1 MKYLQ
6 MFTYYMVVVAIVIHH
21 IPFLRASFEVQTD
34 YYYKNMAEEM
44 GLWE

>member
-21 IPFLRASFEVQTD
+21 IPFLRAGFDVQTD
-34 YYYKNMAEEM
+34 YYYAIMAEEL
-44 GLWE
+44 GLWD

>member
-6 MFTYYMVVVAIVIHH
+6 MFTYSLVIFTIIVHH
-21 IPFLRASFEVQTD
+21 VPFLRAGFDVQTD
-34 YYYKNMAEEM
+34 YYYTIMAEEM